1 MAILKSNEGIIINA
15 TNSVSTNFGCRIYES
30 TRLWNANQSAVSLIQ
45 FTQNGATSAV
55 HAVSVTFKFVAI
67 RTSGTKNELPAYI
80 CNSLLFLN
88 TNGVIS
94 YSSVLN
100 TIASGGNGI
109 LVPDIYSGGSS
120 YFIGAN
126 NSQSTGII
134 GSVKATICTSA
145 WNNLTVTLLSS

>member
-30 TRLWNANQSAVSLIQ
+30 TRLWNANTSGISLIQ
-45 FTQNGATSAV
+45 FTQNGATTTTQ
-55 HAVSVTFKFVAI
+55 AVSVVFKFVAI
-67 RTSGTKNELPAYI
+67 RTSGTKNELPAFF
-80 CNSLLFLN
+80 CNSLLYLN

-94 YSSVLN
+94 YSGTKD
-100 TIASGGNGI
+100 TIASGGNLI

-120 YFIGAN
+120 FFIGAN
-126 NSQSTGII
+126 NNQSTGVI

-145 WNNLTVTLLSS
+145 WNNLTVTLLSN